1 MKSKGMTTKKTGKLY
16 IISGPSG
23 SGKST
28 ILRSVLENMP
38 DIYFSVSATTRQPR
52 PGEVHGEHYHFLSQ
66 AEFDQLVEADG
77 LLEYAQYVGNSYGT
91 PAEPI
96 REKLEAGVD
105 VLLDIEVQGAE
116 QIKEKMPEAVAIF
129 LSPPSLEILEERLR
143 NRGTD
148 SEEKIKHRLETAR
161 RELEQVARYDFLV
174 VNDTIEQAVQEVQSI
189 VKSEGGSPK

>member
-1 MKSKGMTTKKTGKLY
+1 MTTKKTGKLY